1 MSATETTLFR
11 KNRKRNLV
19 KISGG
24 KCNLCGY
31 DKTFSA
37 LEFHHINPNEKKYGI
52 STSGTCHN
60 IESDLEEIQ
69 KCILVCANCHREIH
83 DGLYDSVNLFEYQKY
98 DKILAEKILEE
109 TKNKLQRPQQ
119 YCKICGAPITR
130 YSKSGKCGVCSRINF
145 DKPDRELLKEMI
157 RTTPF
162 TTIGKKYNVTDNAV
176 RKWCKFYNL
185 PTRKTDIN
193 NFSNEEWNL
202 I

>member
-1 MSATETTLFR
+1 MGSIETTAFR
-11 KNRKRNLV
+11 KNRKQNLV

-37 LEFHHINPNEKKYGI
+37 LEFHHINPDEKKYGI
-52 STSGTCHN
+52 SASGTCHS
-60 IESDLEEIQ
+60 IESDLEEVQ

-98 DKILAEKILEE
+98 DKSLAEKILEE

-119 YCKICGAPITR
+119 YCKICGAPITK
-130 YSKSGKCGVCSRINF
+130 YSKTGKCGVCSRINF

-157 RTTPF
+157 RTIPF

-185 PTRKTDIN
+185 PTRKIDIN
-193 NFSNEEWNL
+193 NFSDEEWNL